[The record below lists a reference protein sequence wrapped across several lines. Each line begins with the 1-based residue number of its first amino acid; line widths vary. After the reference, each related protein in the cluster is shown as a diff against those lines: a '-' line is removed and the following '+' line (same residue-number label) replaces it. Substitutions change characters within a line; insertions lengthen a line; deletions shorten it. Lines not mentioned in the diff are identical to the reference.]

1 MVRGLEKF
9 KEYFGEYAGRYVLI
23 GGTACD
29 ILLEN
34 MGAERFLTR
43 AKNETIDLK
52 GIGIR
57 NVTMLELIE
66 RIQNS
71 YELA

>member
-34 MGAERFLTR
+34 MDAERF
-43 AKNETIDLK
+43 
-52 GIGIR
+52 
-57 NVTMLELIE
+57 
-66 RIQNS
+66 S
-71 YELA
+71 YESKKRDD